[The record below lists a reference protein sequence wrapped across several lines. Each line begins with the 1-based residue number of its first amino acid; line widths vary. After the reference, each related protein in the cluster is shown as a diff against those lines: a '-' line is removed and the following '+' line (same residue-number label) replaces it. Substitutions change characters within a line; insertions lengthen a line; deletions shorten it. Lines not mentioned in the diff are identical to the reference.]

1 VLRQRA
7 CHRRTLP
14 RFALPQCAD
23 LARPAAPAQA
33 NKDRLE
39 VQAEGIEQNIKEL
52 LKTNE
57 ALARQ
62 IMAQ

>member
-1 VLRQRA
+1 L
-7 CHRRTLP
+7 L
-14 RFALPQCAD
+14 RFALPQRAD
-23 LARPAAPAQA
+23 LARPAAAAQA

-39 VQAEGIEQNIKEL
+39 GQAEDIEKNIKEL